1 MKTILDLY
9 LKNRTVILRCDL
21 NVSIKNGKIIDDT
34 KIKESLKTIKYI
46 LDQGGKVV
54 IMSHLGKIKTEED
67 KQKNDMKI
75 VYERLN
81 ELLPDKISF
90 INETSGLKLKK
101 AVKKLES

>member
-101 AVKKLES
+101 Q